1 MHAAATVLL
10 LREVEAQLEVLMMCR
25 GAGLSFMAGM
35 WVFPGG
41 RVDAADATAA
51 ACRCLAATSAAADCD
66 HLQTLDG
73 EPVPAGQAVALRV
86 AACRETFEEAG
97 VLLARDAQ
105 GRPCRAE
112 RVEALQARRTAVAG
126 DAASFV
132 TMLEEEELYLDADRL
147 VYWSHW
153 ITPSLE
159 PKRFDTRFF
168 AIAVPPEQA
177 VSADLS
183 ELTHHAWIRPA
194 RASEAI
200 ERGEIRVVPPT
211 LLTLEDLAESYARH
225 GRLDAMLAAERG
237 RAVPAVM
244 PRIDASAGE
253 LRVVMPWDPGYAS
266 APGEGCVPVGGFP
279 AHLSARRSCIVLSA
293 GREARRPAEKK
304 KAPD

>member
-10 LREVEAQLEVLMMCR
+10 LREVEAELEVLMMRR
-25 GAGLSFMAGM
+25 GAALSFMAGM

-41 RVDAADATAA
+41 RVDGADASVAA
-51 ACRCLAATSAAADCD
+51 RKCLTATSGAADCD
-66 HLQTLDG
+66 HLQTLEG
-73 EPVPAGQAVALRV
+73 EPVPAAQAVALRV

-105 GRPCRAE
+105 GCLCTGA
-112 RVEALQARRTAVAG
+112 RVDALQARRATVAS
-126 DAASFV
+126 DATSFV
-132 TMLEEEELYLDADRL
+132 AMLEEQDLYLDVDRL

-168 AIAVPPEQA
+168 AIALPPGQE

-183 ELTHHAWIRPA
+183 ELTHHAWVRPA
-194 RASEAI
+194 HAPEAI

-211 LLTLEDLAESYARH
+211 LLTLEDLAESHARH
-225 GRLDAMLAAERG
+225 GSLEAMLAAERG
-237 RAVPAVM
+237 RTVPPVM

-253 LRVVMPWDPGYAS
+253 LRVVMPWDPGYAA
-266 APGEGCVPVGGFP
+266 APGEGCVPADGFP
-279 AHLSARRSCIVLSA
+279 AHLSRRRSCIVVSP
-293 GREARRPAEKK
+293 GREAR
-304 KAPD
+304 

>member
-10 LREVEAQLEVLMMCR
+10 LREVEAELEVLMMCR

-41 RVDAADATAA
+41 RVDAADA
-51 ACRCLAATSAAADCD
+51 SAAAGERLTTPAGAADGD
-66 HLQTLDG
+66 RLQTLEG
-73 EPVPAGQAVALRV
+73 APLAAEQERALRV

-97 VLLARDAQ
+97 VLLARDAA
-105 GRPCRAE
+105 GHPCQATC
-112 RVEALQARRTAVAG
+112 VAALQAHRATVASK
-126 DAASFV
+126 AAEFV
-132 TMLEEEELYLDADRL
+132 DMLVREDLYLDVDRL

-168 AIAVPPEQA
+168 AIALPPGQE

-194 RASEAI
+194 LAPEAI

-211 LLTLEDLAESYARH
+211 LLTLEDLADSYARH
-225 GRLDAMLAAERG
+225 GSLDAMLAAERG
-237 RAVPAVM
+237 RAAPPVM
-244 PRIDASAGE
+244 PRIDVVAGAV
-253 LRVVMPWDPGYAS
+253 RVVMPWDPGYATV
-266 APGEGCVPVGGFP
+266 AGEGCLPADGFP
-279 AHLSARRSCIVLSA
+279 AHLAQRRSCIVVSRS
-293 GREARRPAEKK
+293 RESR
-304 KAPD
+304 

>member
-10 LREVEAQLEVLMMCR
+10 LREVEAELEVLMMCR

-41 RVDAADATAA
+41 RLDAADASAVACSRLATTSGAA
-51 ACRCLAATSAAADCD
+51 GCD
-66 HLQTLDG
+66 HLQTLEG
-73 EPVPAGQAVALRV
+73 EPVPAAQAVALRV

-105 GRPCRAE
+105 GRPCRVA
-112 RVEALQARRTAVAG
+112 RVAALQAQRPAVTG
-126 DAASFV
+126 DAAEFV
-132 TMLEEEELYLDADRL
+132 GMLEREDLYLDVDRL

-153 ITPSLE
+153 VTPSLE

-168 AIAVPPEQA
+168 AIALPPGQE

-194 RASEAI
+194 HAPDAI

-211 LLTLEDLAESYARH
+211 LLTLEDLAESHARH
-225 GRLDAMLAAERG
+225 GSLEAMLEGERG
-237 RAVPAVM
+237 RAVPPVM
-244 PRIDASAGE
+244 PRIDVGAGAF
-253 LRVVMPWDPGYAS
+253 RVVMPWDPGYATV
-266 APGEGCVPVGGFP
+266 AGEGCLPADGFP
-279 AHLSARRSCIVLSA
+279 AHLSQRRSCIVVSRS
-293 GREARRPAEKK
+293 RESR
-304 KAPD
+304 

>member
-10 LREVEAQLEVLMMCR
+10 LREVEGELEVLMMRR

-41 RVDAADATAA
+41 RVDAADASAA
-51 ACRCLAATSAAADCD
+51 ACSRLLPPEGAAGRDR
-66 HLQTLDG
+66 LQTLEG
-73 EPVPAGQAVALRV
+73 GPLPAEQEQALRV

-105 GRPCRAE
+105 
-112 RVEALQARRTAVAG
+112 RRTCAAGRVAG
-126 DAASFV
+126 LQPLRGPVAGEAAAFV
-132 TMLEEEELYLDADRL
+132 AMLEREDLYLDADRL

-168 AIAVPPEQA
+168 AIALPAGQE

-194 RASEAI
+194 RAPEAI
-200 ERGEIRVVPPT
+200 ERGEIRDVPPT
-211 LLTLEDLAESYARH
+211 LLTLEDLAESHARH
-225 GRLDAMLAAERG
+225 GGLEAMLEAERG
-237 RAVPAVM
+237 RAAPPVM
-244 PRIDASAGE
+244 PRIDVAAGAI
-253 LRVVMPWDPGYAS
+253 RVVMPWDPGYA
-266 APGEGCVPVGGFP
+266 AVPGEGCRPAASYP
-279 AHLSARRSCIVLSA
+279 AHLAQRRSCIVVPAS
-293 GREARRPAEKK
+293 RESR
-304 KAPD
+304 